1 MTGISYGTRIMISQK
16 TIGEIFDRME
26 VRDIIQDFVSLRKR
40 GVNYIGLCPFHNE
53 KTPSFT
59 VSPTKN
65 IYKCFGCGRGGNGI
79 DFLMEH
85 EAYSYPEAL
94 KYVAR
99 LYNISIE
106 ETYRSPE
113 TVHESQRRDTLQ
125 IVNDYAQE
133 FYKKNLWETDS
144 GKSIALGYLK
154 ERGFIEKTIK
164 AFELGYAH
172 RERDHFTKDALQKS
186 YKKEYLQELGLVTQN
201 DQDFF
206 SNRIIFPI
214 HNLSGKPIAFAGRI
228 LHSQTKSPKYLNS
241 PESELY
247 HKRNVLFGLDLA
259 RKSIRSE
266 NKCYLVEGY
275 TDVMMMHQNG
285 IENVVATS
293 GTALTAD
300 QIRLIRRY
308 TDTIHL
314 IFDSDAAGVNATLKA
329 IDLILAEAMN
339 VLILPLPEGQD
350 PDGFIRQKG
359 NSGFLTYV
367 ADHEQDFLS
376 FKIGLQDKK
385 STDDPVSRAEMI
397 RDILSSIALID
408 DGIKRHLYVREVSQA
423 MNVPEQTLIEELNVR
438 LEQRQTDDKKERFR
452 EARQARREQQ
462 SANTSVHMPGSPASQ
477 EPQERTL
484 HERDIIRVLIQHGHK
499 QLDEEETV
507 AEFVIE
513 NIADVIDFFQNQ
525 DYKKILNHYLEA
537 YNKDELIDFEYFNRS
552 SDAGLRKTAI
562 DVHTGKY
569 DDEYSPNWI
578 EMWDMDLQTQ
588 PVPDKNH
595 QKDVRQALMRFKLK
609 KAMEL
614 CFSNRQK
621 IQQFQKDGQME
632 EALKHLVV
640 QQKLLEM
647 RDAIAKEFKTIV
659 VKGSSHGAK

>member
-1 MTGISYGTRIMISQK
+1 MISQK

-26 VRDIIQDFVSLRKR
+26 VRDIIQDFVSLKKR
-40 GVNYIGLCPFHNE
+40 GVNFIGLCPFHNE

-59 VSPTKN
+59 ISPTKN

-94 KYVAR
+94 KYVAK
-99 LYNISIE
+99 LYNIAIE

-113 TVHESQRRDTLQ
+113 TVQESQQRDALQ

-133 FYKKNLWETDS
+133 FFKKNLWETDS

-164 AFELGYAH
+164 AFEVGYAH
-172 RERDHFTKDALQKS
+172 RDRDHFTKEALQKS
-186 YKKEYLQELGLVTQN
+186 YKKEYLQELGLMTQN
-201 DQDFF
+201 NQDFF

-214 HNLSGKPIAFAGRI
+214 HSLSGKPIAFAGRT
-228 LHSQTKSPKYLNS
+228 LHTQSKSPKYLNS

-247 HKRNVLFGLDLA
+247 HKRNVVFGLDLA
-259 RKSIRSE
+259 RKSIRAE

-300 QIRLIRRY
+300 QIRLIKRY

-329 IDLILAEAMN
+329 IDLILTEAMN

-350 PDGFIRQKG
+350 PDGFVREKG

-376 FKIGLQDKK
+376 FKISLQDKK
-385 STDDPVSRAEMI
+385 SGNDPVSRAEMI

-408 DGIKRHLYVREVSQA
+408 DGIKRHLYVRETSQA
-423 MNVPEQTLIEELNVR
+423 MNVPEQTLIEELNVH
-438 LEQRQTDDKKERFR
+438 LEQRLTEEKKDRFR
-452 EARQARREQQ
+452 EARQARRDQQ
-462 SANTSVHMPGSPASQ
+462 SPEGSKHTPGSSTSQ
-477 EPQERTL
+477 AKTEGAL
-484 HERDIIRVLIQHGHK
+484 HEKDIIRVLIQHGHK
-499 QLDEEETV
+499 QLDEESTV
-507 AEFVIE
+507 AEFVME
-513 NIADVIDFFQNQ
+513 NIADVIDLFQNQ
-525 DYKKILNHYLEA
+525 EYKIG
-537 YNKDELIDFEYFNRS
+537 I
-552 SDAGLRKTAI
+552 
-562 DVHTGKY
+562 GKLGY
-569 DDEYSPNWI
+569 P
-578 EMWDMDLQTQ
+578 
-588 PVPDKNH
+588 
-595 QKDVRQALMRFKLK
+595 
-609 KAMEL
+609 
-614 CFSNRQK
+614 
-621 IQQFQKDGQME
+621 
-632 EALKHLVV
+632 
-640 QQKLLEM
+640 
-647 RDAIAKEFKTIV
+647 
-659 VKGSSHGAK
+659 